1 MKIGIT
7 YTIILLTNTWI
18 YTKTCHH
25 IIECRED
32 LIVDAAFISEMEKR
46 LLELQEEI
54 LKSFISENEDFKK
67 LVSGM
72 DIKDLGDIA
81 ADDIMCRKMEALNQH
96 ETNRLRS
103 IESAL
108 ARLKNGRYG
117 ICLSCGK
124 TIPLD
129 RLRAIPYAVLCVGC
143 KSGQEDS
150 RKRRA

>member
-1 MKIGIT
+1 M
-7 YTIILLTNTWI
+7 
-18 YTKTCHH
+18 
-25 IIECRED
+25 
-32 LIVDAAFISEMEKR
+32 DAAFIEEMEGK
-46 LLELQEEI
+46 LTSLQGEI
-54 LKSFISENEDFKK
+54 LKNFIAENEDFKK

-117 ICLSCGK
+117 ICLRCGK
-124 TIPLD
+124 KIPVD
-129 RLRAIPYAVLCVGC
+129 RLRAIPYAVLCIEC
-143 KSGQEDS
+143 KSGEES
-150 RKRRA
+150 GGKKKHA

>member
-1 MKIGIT
+1 MEGK
-7 YTIILLTNTWI
+7 LT
-18 YTKTCHH
+18 
-25 IIECRED
+25 
-32 LIVDAAFISEMEKR
+32 S
-46 LLELQEEI
+46 LQGEI
-54 LKSFISENEDFKK
+54 LKNFIAENEDFKK

-117 ICLSCGK
+117 ICLRCGK
-124 TIPLD
+124 KIPVD
-129 RLRAIPYAVLCVGC
+129 RLRAIPYAVLCIEC
-143 KSGQEDS
+143 KSGEES
-150 RKRRA
+150 GGKKKHA